1 MLNEEEYILDC
12 LISVK
17 NFKNSY
23 HSILTIYVVDGGSS
37 DKTTKIVNEFVR
49 DNKNFVLLHNE
60 KRTQPAAMNLVI
72 NKFKGDFLMRLDA
85 HCLYPEDYLDKCI
98 ETSLRTNAENSGGV
112 LVTLPGGKNLGAKN
126 VQALTSHWFGV
137 GNSGFRIG
145 VEEGEVDTVPFGFFF
160 KNCN

>member
-72 NKFKGDFLMRLDA
+72 NKFKGDFLW
-85 HCLYPEDYLDKCI
+85 
-98 ETSLRTNAENSGGV
+98 T
-112 LVTLPGGKNLGAKN
+112 
-126 VQALTSHWFGV
+126 
-137 GNSGFRIG
+137 
-145 VEEGEVDTVPFGFFF
+145 
-160 KNCN
+160 

>member
-37 DKTTKIVNEFVR
+37 DKTTEIVNEFVS

-60 KRTQPAAMNLVI
+60 KRTQ
-72 NKFKGDFLMRLDA
+72 
-85 HCLYPEDYLDKCI
+85 
-98 ETSLRTNAENSGGV
+98 
-112 LVTLPGGKNLGAKN
+112 
-126 VQALTSHWFGV
+126 
-137 GNSGFRIG
+137 
-145 VEEGEVDTVPFGFFF
+145 
-160 KNCN
+160 